1 MNRGFRRTPLSIDI
15 HESAHEES
23 FIANGEIFIKDNV
36 AINRTGIAMR
46 DNPKTFTLVYD
57 EIEMGD
63 MIGRGSSSIVLHGI
77 HSPTGTPLAL
87 KIINL
92 FDKSKRE
99 QLIREIITLYDAQCP
114 NLITFYGAF
123 YREGVFNADR
133 KTAIIRCLS
142 ASNFRYAQLRFALI
156 STSTITIK
164 PTIPN
169 KKNFQQKKTRI
180 HNDSIGIYG
189 WW

>member
-1 MNRGFRRTPLSIDI
+1 MSRGLRRTPLSIDI
-15 HESAHEES
+15 NESAGHEES
-23 FIANGEIFIKDNV
+23 FIANGDVFIKDNV
-36 AINRTGIAMR
+36 AINKSGIAMR

-63 MIGRGSSSIVLHGI
+63 MIGRGCSSIVLHGV
-77 HSPTGTPLAL
+77 HAPTNTPLAL

-123 YREGVFNADR
+123 YREGINFDRGILYALICFVFN
-133 KTAIIRCLS
+133 S
-142 ASNFRYAQLRFALI
+142 A
-156 STSTITIK
+156 ITIEK
-164 PTIPN
+164 LN
-169 KKNFQQKKTRI
+169 L
-180 HNDSIGIYG
+180 
-189 WW
+189 

>member
-1 MNRGFRRTPLSIDI
+1 MSRGARRVPLSIDI
-15 HESAHEES
+15 NESATHEES
-23 FIANGEIFIKDNV
+23 FIANGDVFIKDNV
-36 AINRTGIAMR
+36 AINKSGIAMR

-63 MIGRGSSSIVLHGI
+63 MIGRGCSSIVLHGV
-77 HSPTGTPLAL
+77 HAPTNTPLAL

-123 YREGVFNADR
+123 YREGANGFILNIAYCFSR
-133 KTAIIRCLS
+133 LYQCT
-142 ASNFRYAQLRFALI
+142 
-156 STSTITIK
+156 
-164 PTIPN
+164 
-169 KKNFQQKKTRI
+169 
-180 HNDSIGIYG
+180 H
-189 WW
+189 

>member
-1 MNRGFRRTPLSIDI
+1 
-15 HESAHEES
+15 
-23 FIANGEIFIKDNV
+23 
-36 AINRTGIAMR
+36 MR

-77 HSPTGTPLAL
+77 HSPTNTPLAL

-123 YREGVFNADR
+123 YREGKNAVLHQ
-133 KTAIIRCLS
+133 ILS
-142 ASNFRYAQLRFALI
+142 QYCDSAM
-156 STSTITIK
+156 
-164 PTIPN
+164 
-169 KKNFQQKKTRI
+169 QKKI
-180 HNDSIGIYG
+180 
-189 WW
+189 